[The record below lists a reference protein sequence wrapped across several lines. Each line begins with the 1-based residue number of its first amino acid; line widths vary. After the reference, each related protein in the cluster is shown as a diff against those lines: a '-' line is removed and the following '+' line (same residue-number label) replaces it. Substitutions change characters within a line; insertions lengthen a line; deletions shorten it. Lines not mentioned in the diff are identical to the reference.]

1 VGGVRERGARSE
13 ERGAR
18 FGWTVR
24 DGAAEDRSTMNWT
37 KWRVVAIRCSSDGDT
52 TASALVLPP
61 MSVADHARSET
72 GHGLAHVRVIA
83 VHRRVHRAD
92 LRSKARARGA
102 EAREEGGTKAEDR
115 HGELGGARV
124 WAVNTGIR

>member
-1 VGGVRERGARSE
+1 VTRLDPHPRRDVVG
-13 ERGAR
+13 
-18 FGWTVR
+18 
-24 DGAAEDRSTMNWT
+24 
-37 KWRVVAIRCSSDGDT
+37 
-52 TASALVLPP
+52 
-61 MSVADHARSET
+61 SET